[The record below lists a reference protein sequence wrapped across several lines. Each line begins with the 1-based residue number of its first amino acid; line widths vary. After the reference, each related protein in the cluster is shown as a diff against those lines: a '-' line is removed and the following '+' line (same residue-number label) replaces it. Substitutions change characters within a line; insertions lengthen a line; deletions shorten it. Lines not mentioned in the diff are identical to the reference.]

1 MNKKEYTL
9 YFKGKNKYGHLHEL
23 PIATFDL
30 KTMDFYT
37 CNYINYIDLLENLP
51 VKVKQFIKSEL
62 SNGINLNDNK
72 ELSGLFYLSNSDNN
86 KEELLFNADFDTV
99 YINALEVVDLICKAK
114 MTYKNFQH
122 VVLNMTP
129 SEEEKNKYE
138 FFKYLYNKHVKKK
151 ALAKMIDTYD
161 IEKFFG
167 NLDKDDTMIA
177 SIATDKNNILVLC
190 KKISQTDEGRRDLAT
205 KYKKLFHALNPGKN
219 LIEHTRA
226 QKIKNSN
233 YDENKILEE
242 INNSFSKFEKE
253 YLREYEM
260 A

>member
-51 VKVKQFIKSEL
+51 VQVKQFIKSEL

-114 MTYKNFQH
+114 MTYKNFQN

-190 KKISQTDEGRRDLAT
+190 KKISQTDEGRRDLAI
-205 KYKKLFHALNPGKN
+205 KYKRLFSKLNPEKN
-219 LIEHTRA
+219 LIDYNLT
-226 QKIKNSN
+226 KKMKSKN
-233 YDENKILEE
+233 YDESKIIEGITE
-242 INNSFSKFEKE
+242 SFNNFEKE
-253 YLREYEM
+253 YQKEYEIV
-260 A
+260 